1 MVRYKENDISSYND
15 NPLGLLPSR
24 FIVNSRSNLNITGL
38 LVCLLKFFSYYPVW
52 LLLNYTESEW
62 YFNNGP
68 FLMLISIILGLIS
81 NTLYV
86 LISFGDPGF
95 LRSCPSSKLK
105 PVDRIRDPLMIKYSI
120 ELKGLRNV
128 NEEIIS
134 GSNGNTSLI
143 SDSSNNSEEEVDEVK
158 NVNLS
163 GNSVYE
169 SNCCSNFGTLR
180 CDKSIKQSIS
190 KTIEYDENTQG
201 VLGLDLPKFS
211 NRDGDFKQN
220 LNSVSGNS
228 VISFPLLNTN
238 KLINSS
244 IRIDKST
251 ASLSLAMESA
261 PGHILNSIGVS
272 QIKGSNNIF
281 FRGTKTIDYFDED
294 KLNKN
299 SIVFGDKDADD
310 QNFIINI
317 SGIDSNKVNIDDTSS
332 FYEKN
337 ERKISQKKD
346 EVNKPFHPV
355 TNVESSL
362 TFPLSPCSSDG
373 MDFLPRKSVN
383 GVDITNNCFQTDDG
397 FFVFKQGK
405 MYQNGVRL
413 RFCDYCRMYQ
423 PLRTKHCSS
432 CERCIRTHDHHCPW
446 LGICIGEYNR
456 CKFWWLSLVQAPECI
471 WVLYCIYLCFFKV
484 ELTYNHPSFFETIFL
499 IAISG
504 NALFIGFLSLLLVV
518 YHFFLACN
526 NLTTWEN
533 LAWSKIS
540 YLKPFPDT
548 QNSPF
553 SKGYLYN
560 IAVFCIPYYVVDLAI
575 GEEGEIIWE
584 RNKPDK

>member
-1 MVRYKENDISSYND
+1 MVRYRENDISSYND

-24 FIVNSRSNLNITGL
+24 FIANSRSHLNITGI
-38 LVCLLKFFSYYPVW
+38 LVCLLRFFSYYPVW
-52 LLLNYTESEW
+52 LLLNNTESRW
-62 YFNNGP
+62 YFDNGP
-68 FLMLISIILGLIS
+68 FLILLSLVLGLIN

-95 LRSCPSSKLK
+95 LRSCPSSKLR
-105 PVDRIRDPLMIKYSI
+105 PVDRIRDPLGVKYSI
-120 ELKGLRNV
+120 ELKGLDNKQKGFV
-128 NEEIIS
+128 S
-134 GSNGNTSLI
+134 GSIGDNVLI
-143 SDSSNNSEEEVDEVK
+143 SDTLYSSEEELNEDENIDV
-158 NVNLS
+158 L
-163 GNSVYE
+163 GNSVREIDY
-169 SNCCSNFGTLR
+169 CSNLGTVRSNKPLKR
-180 CDKSIKQSIS
+180 LVSEGMEDEKRTEEVIS
-190 KTIEYDENTQG
+190 
-201 VLGLDLPKFS
+201 LDSSGFS
-211 NRDGDFKQN
+211 NGDDALNQN
-220 LNSVSGNS
+220 LNIIPGNT
-228 VISFPLLNTN
+228 IMSFPLLNAN
-238 KLINSS
+238 RLISSS

-272 QIKGSNNIF
+272 QFKGSNNLF
-281 FRGTKTIDYFDED
+281 FKERKEIGYFEND
-294 KLNKN
+294 KLDQGNN
-299 SIVFGDKDADD
+299 VFGDSNAESQD
-310 QNFIINI
+310 FII
-317 SGIDSNKVNIDDTSS
+317 GIPKIPNKANIDALNTLYDMNKQINRKKSEINMLFHSRTNLDT
-332 FYEKN
+332 
-337 ERKISQKKD
+337 
-346 EVNKPFHPV
+346 
-355 TNVESSL
+355 SL

-373 MDFLPRKSVN
+373 IDFLPRKDADGTDIVN
-383 GVDITNNCFQTDDG
+383 SYFQSDDG

-471 WVLYCIYLCFFKV
+471 WVLYCTYLCLFKV
-484 ELTYNHPSFFETIFL
+484 QLTNNHPSLFEIISL

-518 YHFFLACN
+518 YHFFLAFN

-548 QNSPF
+548 QSSPF
-553 SKGYLYN
+553 SRGYLYN
-560 IAVFCIPYYVVDLAI
+560 IAVFCIPHCVDDLII

-584 RNKPDK
+584 RNQPEK